1 MVFFFQ
7 TAILLGGF
15 GNFLIPLQ
23 IGARD
28 MAMAGR
34 MSERRT
40 VARNCNKGWRIFAQW
55 AWRGQG

>member
-28 MAMAGR
+28 MAFPFLNGL
-34 MSERRT
+34 SY
-40 VARNCNKGWRIFAQW
+40 
-55 AWRGQG
+55 